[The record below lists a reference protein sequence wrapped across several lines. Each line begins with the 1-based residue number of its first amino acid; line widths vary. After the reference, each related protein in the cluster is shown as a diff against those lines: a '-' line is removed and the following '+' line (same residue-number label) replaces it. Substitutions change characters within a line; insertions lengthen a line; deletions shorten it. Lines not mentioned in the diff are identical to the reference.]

1 MSADRPLV
9 CFVDTNVFVYALTE
23 DDPTRAAAAQE
34 LITQLRSTQSLHTST
49 QVLSEL
55 FVTLTRKVRRP
66 LSSEVALE
74 YLDQIAAW
82 PVIVPDYSAIR
93 DACQLST
100 SARTSFWD
108 ALIVVSASRAGAAR
122 LYSEDLNA
130 GQKLLGVEIVNPFQA
145 LPSKDLMRRNAGKH

>member
-1 MSADRPLV
+1 MSADGAEI

-23 DDPTRAAAAQE
+23 DDPARSAKAQQ
-34 LITQLRSTQSLHTST
+34 LIAHLRSTRSLRTST

-55 FVTLTRKVRRP
+55 FVTLTRKVRAP
-66 LSSEVALE
+66 LSPAAALE

-82 PVIVPDYSAIR
+82 PVIAPDYSAVR

-100 SARTSFWD
+100 SARVSFWD
-108 ALIVVSASRAGAAR
+108 ALVVIAASRAGAVR

-130 GQKLLGVEIVNPFQA
+130 GQKLLGVEVVNPF
-145 LPSKDLMRRNAGKH
+145 RVG

>member
-1 MSADRPLV
+1 MSADRAAI

-23 DDPTRAAAAQE
+23 DDPARSAKAQQ
-34 LITQLRSTQSLHTST
+34 LITQLRSTQSLRTST

-82 PVIVPDYSAIR
+82 PVIAPDYSAIR

-100 SARTSFWD
+100 SAKTSFWD
-108 ALIVVSASRAGAAR
+108 ALIVVSASRVGAAR
-122 LYSEDLNA
+122 LYSEDLNP
-130 GQKLLGVEIVNPFQA
+130 GQILLDVQIVNPFQA
-145 LPSKDLMRRNAGKH
+145 LRSR